1 LEADLSACH
10 IWLMIYSVQIVETR
24 VVEIADGENAFPA
37 YTLGGRFATIPL
49 AEEAGNAVTK
59 RLRDAGR
66 QAFYHVLDPDGL
78 PVGSTGPA

>member
-1 LEADLSACH
+1 
-10 IWLMIYSVQIVETR
+10 MVYSVQIVETR
-24 VVEIADGENAFPA
+24 AVEVASDDDDALPA
-37 YTLGGRFATIPL
+37 YTLGGRFSTIPL

-78 PVGSTGPA
+78 PVGPTGPV